1 MAKAKKTSFPYTQ
14 ELVMLF
20 VLFCVSV
27 AFAVA
32 ILVSRNIDKVTP
44 EEEEDAP
51 VTVTSFDL
59 LVMESFPV
67 EAKIKV
73 TGSQSD
79 SCVGSY
85 TLEED
90 INGFDIDLSIKRSRQ
105 TIECIEKTTP
115 FQETFDIDI
124 DGLEKGEYNVNLG
137 GITKKLILSV
147 DNTVLLYDEGLALD
161 LYPLEEG
168 DMFNGHIYYP
178 KVPSF
183 LLEYK
188 NEIQEKSV
196 LGTNTAGY
204 YFADNIENVG
214 FGLFY
219 LPTGA
224 LVLSGEGEY
233 EIFYDKYSKLF
244 ITKETDN
251 DTTITKYYLLS
262 SKGTKPELV
271 TEIKK

>member
-124 DGLEKGEYNVNLG
+124 NGLEKGEYNVNLG

-262 SKGTKPELV
+262 SKGTKPELI

>member
-124 DGLEKGEYNVNLG
+124 NGLEKGEYNVNLG